1 MSREIKLRT
10 WDVESKVMIYF
21 DSITIGAE
29 NGGRMTN
36 GKRLLQLKFSFWNQK
51 CPEVENIW
59 VKPKENYVLQQFTGL
74 KDHKE
79 VECYEGDI
87 VRYFN
92 LPPFEI
98 SYGLLGEV
106 QFINGCFCIKC
117 RDKSKG
123 GNVSWIT
130 EFDELD
136 YFEVVGNVMET
147 PELLK

>member
-1 MSREIKLRT
+1 MRTIKFRIWDNLKKEWVSNKGIWRIKTDDAGIGEIDPPTVQWKQHP
-10 WDVESKVMIYF
+10 E
-21 DSITIGAE
+21 G
-29 NGGRMTN
+29 
-36 GKRLLQLKFSFWNQK
+36 LLF
-51 CPEVENIW
+51 
-59 VKPKENYVLQQFTGL
+59 QQFTGL

-136 YFEVVGNVMET
+136 YFEVVGNVIES

>member
-1 MSREIKLRT
+1 MRTIKFRV
-10 WDVESKVMIYF
+10 WDKANNIFMNSPFVGGHQLFMLNNKFELGYVQDSF
-21 DSITIGAE
+21 DG
-29 NGGRMTN
+29 
-36 GKRLLQLKFSFWNQK
+36 Q
-51 CPEVENIW
+51 PD
-59 VKPKENYVLQQFTGL
+59 YVYIFQQFTGL
-74 KDHKE
+74 KDHKN
-79 VECYEGDI
+79 VECCEGDI

-92 LPPFEI
+92 LPTFEI

>member
-1 MSREIKLRT
+1 MRDIKFRI
-10 WDVESKVMIYF
+10 WDNLKKEWVQNKGIWRIVT
-21 DSITIGAE
+21 DSSGKGTIVPPIQFKQHE
-29 NGGRMTN
+29 NGHT
-36 GKRLLQLKFSFWNQK
+36 
-51 CPEVENIW
+51 I
-59 VKPKENYVLQQFTGL
+59 QQFIGL
-74 KDHKE
+74 KDHKDI
-79 VECYEGDI
+79 ECYEGDI

-123 GNVSWIT
+123 GNKTWIT

-136 YFEVVGNVMET
+136 YFEVVGNIMET

>member
-1 MSREIKLRT
+1 MRDIKFR
-10 WDVESKVMIYF
+10 VF
-21 DSITIGAE
+21 DHHKDFELFDYTNNYGINNDGFLLLSFDNEKYELANISLPENKTRFTI
-29 NGGRMTN
+29 
-36 GKRLLQLKFSFWNQK
+36 
-51 CPEVENIW
+51 
-59 VKPKENYVLQQFTGL
+59 QQFTGL
-74 KDHKE
+74 KDHKR
-79 VECYEGDI
+79 VDCYEGDI

-92 LPPFEI
+92 LPPFEV

-136 YFEVVGNVMET
+136 YFEVVGNVIET
-147 PELLK
+147 PEILK

>member
-1 MSREIKLRT
+1 MEGVSETIMRAIKFRI
-10 WDVESKVMIYF
+10 WDNLKKEWVQNKGIWRIVTDNF
-21 DSITIGAE
+21 GNGTIVPPIQFKQHE
-29 NGGRMTN
+29 NGHA
-36 GKRLLQLKFSFWNQK
+36 
-51 CPEVENIW
+51 I
-59 VKPKENYVLQQFTGL
+59 QQFTGL
-74 KDHKE
+74 KDHKN

-87 VRYFN
+87 IRYFN

-123 GNVSWIT
+123 GNKTWIT

-136 YFEVVGNVMET
+136 YFEIVGNICET